1 MLRSSENW
9 SLRSTPATIELS
21 DSRFRSHGIR
31 KQKIIATR
39 PSHPLGTQP
48 DPLVEQNSVDSTHTM
63 TNQMLRS
70 FSASNSEGRR
80 RTTIKTQE
88 DFQKWFHA
96 QFPDDKISSS
106 NEEQNQPG
114 AVWLRNHRLASA
126 KAIRKTRHLHREA
139 SPGNIEAPPLDT
151 AGVSQIDTIRRAA
164 GSVRCPR
171 RKQRWDELEWFNHK
185 WQRKKARQ
193 RSNKTKQQV
202 QHKASEQIA
211 VVRFAN

>member
-1 MLRSSENW
+1 MRSSRDW

-21 DSRFRSHGIR
+21 DSRFKSHGIR

-114 AVWLRNHRLASA
+114 AVWLRNHRLAGA
-126 KAIRKTRHLHREA
+126 KAIRKRTTCTVRLLLGISKLRRWIQPA
-139 SPGNIEAPPLDT
+139 S
-151 AGVSQIDTIRRAA
+151 
-164 GSVRCPR
+164 
-171 RKQRWDELEWFNHK
+171 HK
-185 WQRKKARQ
+185 STQSDAQ
-193 RSNKTKQQV
+193 P
-202 QHKASEQIA
+202 AL
-211 VVRFAN
+211 